1 MRRPSSKS
9 GSPPHSVTSDTGTVG
24 TASKTCECPMCY
36 HGVSN
41 PCPECGCPSRSTTSS
56 SLSLHTAR
64 QKTGGRAGDFVSP
77 SSDYYSLSPGSPT
90 SSQLPPSDPAWTG
103 PLYAKIVKQK
113 QPAAPAAPAAPGG
126 DKKADDDDEQIT
138 KDHSHPGHSG
148 PPSYQSSTG
157 GRKKPVAPSFSSSD
171 LQERTDSRRHSW
183 AGSRR
188 GGGGGAPVK
197 QKTSLHDFKKL
208 LAQQTPGQNPHRI
221 SAKELLEKTKS
232 SPPGSQ
238 ESQGLT
244 KPGPVR
250 KRSSPWV
257 DKRFSVIQEE
267 MEGQGSKENLIE

>member
-1 MRRPSSKS
+1 M
-9 GSPPHSVTSDTGTVG
+9 
-24 TASKTCECPMCY
+24 
-36 HGVSN
+36 
-41 PCPECGCPSRSTTSS
+41 
-56 SLSLHTAR
+56 
-64 QKTGGRAGDFVSP
+64 
-77 SSDYYSLSPGSPT
+77 
-90 SSQLPPSDPAWTG
+90 
-103 PLYAKIVKQK
+103 
-113 QPAAPAAPAAPGG
+113 
-126 DKKADDDDEQIT
+126 
-138 KDHSHPGHSG
+138 
-148 PPSYQSSTG
+148 
-157 GRKKPVAPSFSSSD
+157 APSFSSSD

-232 SPPGSQ
+232 SPPGSL

-267 MEGQGSKENLIE
+267 AETGSRETLLE